1 MKYFTIKELCK
12 SNTAKKLGID
22 NMPSKE
28 IEKNIISLIDNCLD
42 VIREAFGEPIKVN
55 SGYRCP
61 ELNNAVNGSKTSAHV
76 KGMAADLDC
85 SDNKKL
91 WDTIIE
97 LNKRGIIEFRQLIW
111 EKGND
116 QSPAWVHIEYNPG
129 NNKNQILRIR

>member
-12 SNTAKKLGID
+12 SSTADKLGID
-22 NMPSKE
+22 NSPSKE
-28 IEKNIISLIDNCLD
+28 IEKNLISLIDNCLD
-42 VIREAFGEPIKVN
+42 IIRESFGEPIKVN

-61 ELNNAVNGSKTSAHV
+61 ELNTAVKGSKTSAHV
-76 KGMAADLDC
+76 KGMAADLD
-85 SDNKKL
+85 SKDNKKL

-116 QSPAWVHIEYNPG
+116 QAPAWIHIEYNPG

>member
-76 KGMAADLDC
+76 KGIAADLDC

-97 LNKRGIIEFRQLIW
+97 LNKRGIVEFRQLIW

-116 QSPAWVHIEYNPG
+116 SSPAWIHIEYNPG
-129 NNKNQILRIR
+129 NNKNQILRIK

>member
-12 SNTAKKLGID
+12 SSTADKLGID
-22 NMPSKE
+22 NSPSKE
-28 IEKNIISLIDNCLD
+28 IEKNLISLIDNCLD
-42 VIREAFGEPIKVN
+42 IIRESFGEPIKVN

-61 ELNNAVNGSKTSAHV
+61 ELNTAVKGSKTSAHV
-76 KGMAADLDC
+76 KGMAADLD
-85 SDNKKL
+85 SKDNKKL

>member
-22 NMPSKE
+22 NIPSKE

-42 VIREAFGEPIKVN
+42 VIREVFGEPIKVN

-61 ELNNAVNGSKTSAHV
+61 ELNNAVNGSKNSAHV

-116 QSPAWVHIEYNPG
+116 QAPDWIHIEYNSG

>member
-12 SNTAKKLGID
+12 SNTADKLNID
-22 NMPSKE
+22 NSPSKE
-28 IEKNIISLIDNCLD
+28 IEKNLTSLIDNCLD
-42 VIREAFGEPIKVN
+42 IIRGSFGEPIKVN

-61 ELNNAVNGSKTSAHV
+61 ELNTAVKGSKTSAHV
-76 KGMAADLDC
+76 KGMAADLD
-85 SDNKKL
+85 SKDNKKL

>member
-97 LNKRGIIEFRQLIW
+97 LNKRGIVEFRQLIW
-111 EKGND
+111 EKGSD
-116 QSPAWVHIEYNPG
+116 SSPAWIHIEYNPG
-129 NNKNQILRIR
+129 NNKNQILRIK

>member
-12 SNTAKKLGID
+12 SSTADKLGID
-22 NMPSKE
+22 NSPSKE
-28 IEKNIISLIDNCLD
+28 IEKNLTSLIDNCLD
-42 VIREAFGEPIKVN
+42 IIRGSFGEPIKVN

-61 ELNNAVNGSKTSAHV
+61 ELNTAVKGSKTSAHV